1 MYGIISYR
9 SKKGLKKQTLS
20 YTFIEPLLP
29 LLNIPLIEYQ
39 LDLFKRHGISNIIII
54 MDGISNQMDKL
65 LNSHRKN
72 INIYCFDKH
81 KIDDKKV
88 FNKIADRV
96 SMDPF
101 FVIDGNVLTDINI
114 GYLLK
119 LFVETNGDCV
129 LALKRSAGKR
139 GLFLKTIHD
148 NRLVLCSNHRNY
160 EEKTVAGGIGVFDG
174 KTLRMFLK
182 HGWYTGEEFYK
193 DLLQTNRD
201 VRGLV
206 LKGNIYEIINPN
218 DYLKANIALLS
229 NSFNSRLV
237 RHKSTQGIF
246 IEDKVRIAPGAV
258 VISPSIIG
266 EKTEIKEKAT
276 IGPYAVIGRNCTIEE
291 ASRIEEAV
299 IMNHSIIS
307 KNIILRRCIVD
318 NLTKI

>member
-39 LDLFKRHGISNIIII
+39 LDLFKKHGISNIIII

-72 INIYCFDKH
+72 VNICCFDKH
-81 KIDDKKV
+81 KIDDEKV
-88 FNKIADRV
+88 FNKIADKV
-96 SMDPF
+96 GMDPF

-114 GYLLK
+114 SYLLK
-119 LFVETNGDCV
+119 LFAETSGDCV
-129 LALKRSAGKR
+129 LALKKSVGKR
-139 GLFLKTIHD
+139 GLFLKTTHD
-148 NRLVLCSNHRNY
+148 NRLVLCTNHCNY
-160 EEKTVAGGIGVFDG
+160 EEKTVAGGIGVFDS

-182 HGWYTGEEFYK
+182 HKWYPGEEFCK
-193 DLLQTNRD
+193 DLLQTNRN

-237 RHKSTQGIF
+237 RHKITQGIF

-276 IGPYAVIGRNCTIEE
+276 IGPYAVIGKNCTIEE

-307 KNIILRRCIVD
+307 KNIMLRRCIVD